1 MGLQKISE
9 KIKKKIDKTVDVLN
23 LGLTDLKTYRKRKD
37 PTKLQNHTKERKHA
51 AYHVHQMAISLD
63 WLIKKYTD
71 RDHTIVANDR
81 MWKSKKS
88 AYFVDR
94 NFGFEPKCMN

>member
-1 MGLQKISE
+1 MGLQEISK

-23 LGLTDLKTYRKRKD
+23 LGLTDVKTYRKRKD
-37 PTKLQNHTKERKHA
+37 PSGMKNHTKDSAHA
-51 AYHVHQMAISLD
+51 TYHVHQMAISLD
-63 WLIKKYTD
+63 WLIEKYTD

-88 AYFVDR
+88 GYFVDR

>member
-1 MGLQKISE
+1 M
-9 KIKKKIDKTVDVLN
+9 
-23 LGLTDLKTYRKRKD
+23 GLTDVEKYRERKD
-37 PTKLQNHTKERKHA
+37 PSGLQNFTLDQSKA

-63 WLIKKYTD
+63 WLIENYTD
-71 RDHTIVANDR
+71 RDHTIVAENG

-88 AYFVDR
+88 QYFVDR

>member
-1 MGLQKISE
+1 
-9 KIKKKIDKTVDVLN
+9 
-23 LGLTDLKTYRKRKD
+23 
-37 PTKLQNHTKERKHA
+37 
-51 AYHVHQMAISLD
+51 MAISLD
-63 WLIKKYTD
+63 WLIEKYTD

-94 NFGFEPKCMN
+94 KFGFEPKCMN

>member
-1 MGLQKISE
+1 
-9 KIKKKIDKTVDVLN
+9 
-23 LGLTDLKTYRKRKD
+23 
-37 PTKLQNHTKERKHA
+37 
-51 AYHVHQMAISLD
+51 MAISLD
-63 WLIKKYTD
+63 WLIEKYTD

-88 AYFVDR
+88 GYFVDR

>member
-1 MGLQKISE
+1 
-9 KIKKKIDKTVDVLN
+9 
-23 LGLTDLKTYRKRKD
+23 
-37 PTKLQNHTKERKHA
+37 
-51 AYHVHQMAISLD
+51 MAISLD
-63 WLIKKYTD
+63 WLIENYTD
-71 RDHTIVANDR
+71 RDHTIVADDG

>member
-1 MGLQKISE
+1 
-9 KIKKKIDKTVDVLN
+9 
-23 LGLTDLKTYRKRKD
+23 
-37 PTKLQNHTKERKHA
+37 
-51 AYHVHQMAISLD
+51 MAISLD
-63 WLIKKYTD
+63 WLIEKYTD

-94 NFGFEPKCMN
+94 NFGFEPKCIN

>member
-1 MGLQKISE
+1 MTRHISKTELLYKKSKPIDHLSLGKGIALMVKEQK
-9 KIKKKIDKTVDVLN
+9 D
-23 LGLTDLKTYRKRKD
+23 
-37 PTKLQNHTKERKHA
+37 A
-51 AYHVHQMAISLD
+51 AYHTHQMAISLD
-63 WLIKKYTD
+63 WLIEKYTD